1 MDEGKISI
9 EALGETQQLDKAA
22 VQALEAS
29 NGLNRPATTA
39 LVLAYNRRADLVMV
53 PTQKPE
59 QKSEVKLPQNKTLES
74 SAFKGL
80 KTVEKQSAVITE
92 PTAAGQQ

>member
-1 MDEGKISI
+1 MK
-9 EALGETQQLDKAA
+9 
-22 VQALEAS
+22 ALEAG
-29 NGLNRPATTA
+29 NGMNRPVNTR

-59 QKSEVKLPQNKTLES
+59 QKSDVKLPKNKTLES

-80 KTVEKQSAVITE
+80 KTIEKQSAVITG